1 MEIRKSIALFIA
13 MQITLLCFSQTHVQ
27 SREVKRIAGKA
38 YILSNGNQ
46 YEIVENVV
54 VAKLKAGKKQTKEGI
69 KIISSHSSGVLEIAV
84 PNGIAVEEYRNTL
97 EKTGEFKYV
106 EFNTYIKSC
115 MSPNDPDYVNNYQW
129 GLSHIDVDKAWVF
142 TTGSPSIKIA
152 VIDEDGFQLDH
163 PDLYYGSDTYS
174 NIIVSDVIDYV
185 STTNHTPTGKHGT
198 MGAGI
203 ICAKTNNGIGIAG
216 IAGGNNSEGVKIIPC
231 RATTSLY
238 CAFAIFDAVEKG
250 VNIINMSFNC
260 DHSLYFDDQ
269 LDEAYN
275 NGVTLVCSTGNTG
288 DSIITYPA
296 SHEHTIAVGA
306 IDSFNDLIA
315 SSNYG
320 TGLDLVAPG
329 GGIKSTSINS
339 SYDYDSG
346 TSFAA
351 PHVSGVVALM
361 LSINPNLTPDEI
373 RTILHNTT
381 ERIKYI
387 PYEYNSQNWSR
398 FVGYG
403 LINACGAVMSAKN
416 FSISGPTTICSGSQ
430 NIFSINDL
438 PFNPLPSDCTV
449 TWSTD
454 NNNFHPTGSG
464 KQCSVSYNGTPQYD
478 VANLIATIRWK
489 SRITNIITKRVVMHG
504 TDMVAYGEQ
513 YSYVSPNG
521 TFPYRQFTIPANNV
535 VRTIP
540 ENLNR
545 EEFDGKESLPINFI
559 EENTRDPHP
568 PVDLCGYG
576 ITEINGGNKVF
587 LSSTRLDGMNISFL
601 SLYSP
606 TYFYRSETSGFV
618 IFEMPHYPIE
628 YPVTL
633 RAESNDHCHDF
644 CLSFKVVPIP
654 GVASGD
660 DEIFI
665 SLDGSML
672 YVTFYG
678 IGEYNGNGQ
687 YYMPSYNVT
696 ISKIPA
702 GTQVYSNTFPGT
714 QSSFSVNTSSWTSG
728 FYSIRIVQGNNI
740 YTKSIYL

>member
-13 MQITLLCFSQTHVQ
+13 MQVTLLCFSQTHIQ

-38 YILSNGNQ
+38 YLLSNGNQ
-46 YEIVENVV
+46 YQIRENAVL
-54 VAKLKAGKKQTKEGI
+54 ARLKAGKKQVRNDI
-69 KIISSHSSGVLEIAV
+69 KLIKSHSFGMLEIAV
-84 PNGIAVEEYRNTL
+84 PDSVKTEEYIATL
-97 EKTGEFKYV
+97 EKTGEFEYV
-106 EFNTYIKSC
+106 EFDTYSKPC
-115 MSPNDPDYVNNYQW
+115 MSPNDTYYHGQW
-129 GLSHIDVDKAWVF
+129 ALNHIDMDKAWEF
-142 TTGSPSIKIA
+142 TTGSPSVKIA
-152 VIDEDGFQLDH
+152 VIEGDGFEQNH
-163 PDLYYGSDTYS
+163 PDLNLSFSEGE
-174 NIIVSDVIDYV
+174 DYV
-185 STTNHTPTGKHGT
+185 SGPLAGAHGT
-198 MGAGI
+198 LVAGI
-203 ICAKTNNGIGIAG
+203 IGAKTNNWTGIAG
-216 IAGGNNSEGVKIIPC
+216 IAGGNNSNGSKIIPY
-231 RATTSLY
+231 RALY
-238 CAFAIFDAVEKG
+238 ASQDIAAIYDAVAKG
-250 VNIINMSFNC
+250 AKVINMSYTNNESS
-260 DHSLYFDDQ
+260 DYNQALTYAH
-269 LDEAYN
+269 N
-275 NGVTLVCSTGNTG
+275 NGVTLVCASGNNY
-288 DSIITYPA
+288 SSQIAFPA

-306 IDSFNDLIA
+306 IDSSNDLYP

-320 TGLDLVAPG
+320 EGLDLVAPG
-329 GGIKSTSINS
+329 VSIRSTARSNE
-339 SYDYDSG
+339 DYYGFIYG
-346 TSFAA
+346 TSAAA

-361 LSINPNLTPDEI
+361 LSVNPNLTPNEI

-381 ERIKYI
+381 TKIIKDT
-387 PYEYNSQNWSR
+387 YEYTSGWCQ

-416 FSISGPTTICSGSQ
+416 FSISGPSTICIGSP
-430 NIFSINDL
+430 NSYIIND
-438 PFNPLPSDCTV
+438 PPSNFSPYCTISWSIDNTNFPLEV
-449 TWSTD
+449 FG
-454 NNNFHPTGSG
+454 N
-464 KQCSVSYNGTPQYD
+464 QCSVDYTGASQYN
-478 VANLIATIRWK
+478 VANLTATIRWK
-489 SRITNIITKRVVMHG
+489 GRITNIITKHIAMHG

-521 TFPYRQFTIPANNV
+521 TFPYRQFTIPANNGL
-535 VRTIP
+535 RTIP
-540 ENLNR
+540 ESLNR
-545 EEFDGKESLPINFI
+545 EEFDGKESLPIKFI
-559 EENTRDPHP
+559 EDNTRDPHP

-587 LSSTRLDGMNISFL
+587 LSSTRLDGMDISF
-601 SLYSP
+601 SGYCP

-618 IFEMPHYPIE
+618 IFEMPHNPYE

-633 RAESNDHCHDF
+633 HAESNGHCHDF
-644 CLSFKVVPIP
+644 CLTFKVVPIP

-660 DEIFI
+660 DEIFV

-740 YTKSIYL
+740 YTKSIYI

>member
-1 MEIRKSIALFIA
+1 MEIRKCIALFVA
-13 MQITLLCFSQTHVQ
+13 VQVTFLCYSQSHIQ

-38 YILSNGNQ
+38 YLMSEGNQ
-46 YEIVENVV
+46 FKIVENVV
-54 VAKLKAGKKQTKEGI
+54 IAKLKAGKKRVKDSI

-84 PNGIAVEEYRNTL
+84 PDSIAVEEYRNIL
-97 EKTGEFKYV
+97 EKTGEFEYV
-106 EFNTYIKSC
+106 EFDTYIKSC
-115 MSPNDPDYVNNYQW
+115 MSPNDPNYSNQW
-129 GLSHIDVDKAWVF
+129 GLNHIDVDKAWEF
-142 TTGSPSIKIA
+142 TTGSPSVKIA

-163 PDLYYGSDTYS
+163 PDLYYGNDTYS
-174 NIIVSDVIDYV
+174 NINVSEGLDYIDDPI
-185 STTNHTPTGKHGT
+185 TDNHGT
-198 MGAGI
+198 MVAGI
-203 ICAKTNNGIGIAG
+203 ISAKTNNGIGIAG
-216 IAGGNNSEGVKIIPC
+216 IAGGNHCEGSKIIPY
-231 RATTSLY
+231 RAKRSY
-238 CAFAIFDAVEKG
+238 DCALAVHDAVNKG
-250 VNIINMSFNC
+250 AKVINMSFQCNQ
-260 DHSLYFDDQ
+260 SQFFDDN

-275 NGVTLVCSTGNTG
+275 SGVTLVCSSGKTG
-288 DSIITYPA
+288 DSIIVYPA

-306 IDSFNDLIA
+306 INSSNDLIVG
-315 SSNYG
+315 SNYG
-320 TGLDLVAPG
+320 NGLDLVAPG
-329 GGIKSTSINS
+329 SGIRSTSLNNG
-339 SYDYDSG
+339 YNYGNG

-381 ERIKYI
+381 QRIKYI

-416 FSISGPTTICSGSQ
+416 FSISGPSTICSGSQ
-430 NIFSINDL
+430 NIFSINDF
-438 PFNPLPSDCTV
+438 PFNPLPSDCIV

-464 KQCSVSYNGTPQYD
+464 KQCSVSYNSTPQYD
-478 VANLIATIRWK
+478 VANLTATRSWK
-489 SRITNIITKRVVMHG
+489 GIITNIVTKRIVMHG

-513 YSYVSPNG
+513 NSYVSPNG
-521 TFPYRQFTIPANNV
+521 TFPYRQFTIPANNGL
-535 VRTIP
+535 RTIP
-540 ENLNR
+540 ESLNW

-559 EENTRDPHP
+559 EDSTRDPHP
-568 PVDLCGYG
+568 PVDICGYG

-587 LSSTRLDGMNISFL
+587 LSSTRLDGMDISF
-601 SLYSP
+601 SGYCP

-618 IFEMPHYPIE
+618 IFEMPHNPYE

-633 RAESNDHCHDF
+633 HAESNGHCHDF
-644 CLSFKVVPIP
+644 CLTFKVVPIP

-660 DEIFI
+660 DEIFV

-714 QSSFSVNTSSWTSG
+714 QSSFSVNTSTWTSG